1 MRCQLFLLI
10 SSFFYYLCAL
20 KIKSTMSR
28 KVIFALACV
37 MTFTMVWLIYIQV
50 SWFKEAL
57 KMRKQQFSASVNRS
71 LYGVV
76 QKLEE
81 SEVVTHLKNEV
92 IAVNFDSASVGK
104 PVPNINVHGR
114 RLVDSMLRD
123 TSEGKILVLSSDSAT
138 VSILQSGDHKIP
150 TEQTIDREEF
160 QEQVMARIHNKTVFV
175 ENLVN
180 QLIRKKINIE
190 DRISP
195 KTINNYLKKQFECN
209 GIDADYD
216 FAIRGEDNQYYFK
229 TAGFNPDSVPQTYQ
243 ITLYPNDIV
252 SPPCYLVVYFPDEN
266 KVSLNSISRQG
277 FASLALTLIIML
289 TFVATL
295 VIIFRQKKLSEMKTD
310 FVNNMT
316 HELKTPISSISLASQ
331 MLKDKTVLKNEQMF
345 DHISQVIEDESKR
358 LGYQVERVLQ
368 MAVIER
374 GKVRMKV
381 KELYINEIIKKV
393 VNSFDLKVK
402 DRGGVIITRLKA
414 HDDLID
420 GDEVHITN
428 LIFNLLDNGLKYTE
442 GTPKLEVT
450 TENVK
455 NGIEISVTD
464 NGIGIS
470 RESQKHI
477 FDQFYRV
484 HTGNVHNVKGFGIG
498 LSYVKCVVDEH
509 QGKIRIKSDVGKGT
523 TFYIY
528 LPFSLK

>member
-1 MRCQLFLLI
+1 
-10 SSFFYYLCAL
+10 
-20 KIKSTMSR
+20 MSR
-28 KVIFALACV
+28 KIIITLACV
-37 MTFTMVWLIYIQV
+37 MTFTMVWLIVIQV
-50 SWFKEAL
+50 SWFNEAL
-57 KMRKQQFSASVNRS
+57 MVRHQQFSQAVNRS
-71 LYGVV
+71 LYRVM

-81 SEVVTHLKNEV
+81 SEVVSHIQNEV

-104 PVPNINVHGR
+104 AVPNLNRPGKMIA
-114 RLVDSMLRD
+114 DSMLRD
-123 TSEGKILVLSSDSAT
+123 TMGGKIVVLSRDSASM
-138 VSILQSGDHKIP
+138 SIIQAGQQP
-150 TEQTIDREEF
+150 FPMEQTVAREEF
-160 QEQVMARIHNKTVFV
+160 QEKVKAKIHNKTVFV

-190 DRISP
+190 DRVSP
-195 KTINNYLKKQFECN
+195 KVINEYLKCQFANN
-209 GIDADYD
+209 GINADYD
-216 FAIRGEDNQYYFK
+216 FAIRGEGDEYYFR
-229 TAGFNPDSVPQTYQ
+229 TGGFNPDSVPSTYQ
-243 ITLYPNDIV
+243 IMLYPNDII
-252 SPPCYLVVYFPDEN
+252 SPPCYLVVYFPDED
-266 KVSLNSISRQG
+266 KATMQSISKK
-277 FASLALTLIIML
+277 AYSSLVLTLIVML
-289 TFVATL
+289 TFAVTL

-358 LGYQVERVLQ
+358 LGFQVERVLQ

-381 KELYINEIIKKV
+381 KELYINELIKKV

-402 DRGGVIITRLKA
+402 DRGGIIISRLKA
-414 HDDLID
+414 KDDVIE

-442 GTPKLEVT
+442 GTPKLEIT

-528 LPFSLK
+528 LPFNLKQ